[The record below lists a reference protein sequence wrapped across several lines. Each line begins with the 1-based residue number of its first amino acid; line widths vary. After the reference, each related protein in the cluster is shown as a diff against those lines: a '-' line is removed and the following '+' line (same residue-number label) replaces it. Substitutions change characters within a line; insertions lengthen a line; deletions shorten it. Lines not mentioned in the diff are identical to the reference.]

1 MDVAASSAMKEHQQ
15 TLYQANLKVA
25 GMAKDQMNQRGQDI
39 MKLLNSTQVNQ
50 SNHPYKG
57 QNVDLSVY

>member
-1 MDVAASSAMKEHQQ
+1 MDAAASSSIMEHQK
-15 TLYQANLKVA
+15 LMYQSSLKVA
-25 GMAKDQMNQRGQDI
+25 NIAKDQMNQQGKDL
-39 MKLLNSTQVNQ
+39 MKLLGSTEINQ